1 MRTQR
6 RDRSGRTR
14 APAQRGT
21 SALTWSLNCVNASG
35 NYRAISS
42 QITGNLYAQYT
53 MPMPGRRGHYRL
65 RLGVRNIANTAP
77 PLSSSGYAGAMY
89 NPYGRYLYANFKVDF

>member
-1 MRTQR
+1 V
-6 RDRSGRTR
+6 G
-14 APAQRGT
+14 AFAQYT
-21 SALTWSLNCVNASG
+21 SRVFDTGLVDANG
-35 NYRAISS
+35 NYWAISS

-53 MPMPGRRGHYRL
+53 MPMPSGRGNYRL